1 MLRKRTTCSD
11 RREREARRRAL
22 LCVAVLCCAPALVF
36 AQATGKAA
44 RIGFL
49 EAGSVSAN
57 RHFLEAFKSGLRE
70 RGYEEGRN
78 VIIDVRW
85 AEGRAER
92 FPELLAELERARPD
106 VLVVASS
113 LGAVAARKTVPTTP
127 VVFVGVSDPIGL
139 GLVAS
144 LARPGGNMTGLS
156 RVFGEGLLGKALQFL
171 RAIVPGATRIAILY
185 NPDGVVEQRV
195 VEAEQAIRALG
206 LTPIRVEVADQK
218 SVDAAFAAMR
228 AKRAEALIVVTDPL
242 TLRHR
247 DAIVKAAAAS
257 RLPAVYEFAEFAR
270 AGGLVAYS
278 ASVPALFERAAIYV
292 DKILKGTSAA
302 ELPVEQPTKFELVI
316 NLKTA
321 KTLGVAIPQPLLLR
335 ADEVIQ

>member
-1 MLRKRTTCSD
+1 
-11 RREREARRRAL
+11 
-22 LCVAVLCCAPALVF
+22 
-36 AQATGKAA
+36 
-44 RIGFL
+44 
-49 EAGSVSAN
+49 
-57 RHFLEAFKSGLRE
+57 
-70 RGYEEGRN
+70 

-92 FPELLAELERARPD
+92 FPELLAELERLRPD

-113 LGAVAARKTVPTTP
+113 LGAVAARKTVTTTP

-156 RVFGEGLLGKALQFL
+156 RVFGEGLLGKALQFPARHCARRNAHRCPVQPRRRG
-171 RAIVPGATRIAILY
+171 RAAGRRGGAGDA
-185 NPDGVVEQRV
+185 
-195 VEAEQAIRALG
+195 RARSH
-206 LTPIRVEVADQK
+206 PIRIEVADQK

-228 AKRAEALIVVTDPL
+228 GKRAEALIVVTDPL

-302 ELPVEQPTKFELVI
+302 ELPS
-316 NLKTA
+316 NS
-321 KTLGVAIPQPLLLR
+321 R
-335 ADEVIQ
+335 RNSSS